1 MIRLTRLQ
9 LPRLSALRPL
19 VAKRYLSYTIAEAYS
34 AKPRPPHQQSK
45 PPPGE
50 NRPATG
56 EDAFFHVSLSKTDSQ
71 DYPTYDNA
79 AFGVADG
86 VGGWAE
92 MGVNSSDFSYY
103 LCHESGK
110 LAEKKAKELQTDGA
124 EAVKSLASSISP
136 KTVLIDAYDKI
147 VREKTVQAGGS
158 TACVGVA
165 GSDGQVAIANL
176 GDSGFMVFRNGK
188 LAGGSKAQT
197 HAFNTPYQLAIIP
210 DHLKRSDER
219 QGLRHIEDTPAM
231 ADLINFKAEAGDI
244 IVLATDGLT
253 DNMSAQDTLKIVTET
268 MLEHGSWVQD
278 AKEGIRSSGEHKGAQ
293 DLARRIVLRAKSL
306 STNKQHVSP
315 FAKEVQQV
323 MKMHYVGG
331 KPDDITVLVLLVNE

>member
-1 MIRLTRLQ
+1 MIRLTRL
-9 LPRLSALRPL
+9 PKVATFLRPL
-19 VAKRYLSYTIAEAYS
+19 VSKRFLSYTIAEAYS

-45 PPPGE
+45 PPAGE
-50 NRPATG
+50 NRPPTG

-71 DYPTYDNA
+71 DSYTYSSA
-79 AFGVADG
+79 AFGVTDG

-103 LCHESGK
+103 LCHESSK
-110 LAEKKAKELQTDGA
+110 LAVKKAEEVAGDTSKP
-124 EAVKSLASSISP
+124 LASQISP
-136 KTVLIDAYDKI
+136 KTLLVNAYNKI
-147 VREKTVQAGGS
+147 VQEKIVKAGGS
-158 TACVGVA
+158 TACIGVA
-165 GSDGQVAIANL
+165 GEDGQVAVANL

-210 DHLKRSDER
+210 DELKRSDER

-231 ADLINFKAEAGDI
+231 ADQFTFTAEAGDV

-253 DNMSAQDTLKIVTET
+253 DNMSAQDTLKIVNET
-268 MLEHGSWVQD
+268 MLEHGSWIKD
-278 AKEGIRSSGEHKGAQ
+278 DKEGIKSSGEHKGAM
-293 DLARRIVLRAKSL
+293 DLARRIVLKAKSL
-306 STNKQHVSP
+306 STNKQHLSP

-323 MKMHYVGG
+323 MKVHYMGG
-331 KPDDITVLVLLVNE
+331 KPDDITVLVVIVNE